1 MIVTNFIKSQLF
13 QNLSYYYHH
22 FTFFFVQQEM
32 KSPSRSYVQIS
43 IQASSKFILSLFKN
57 DTSVALGERS
67 SEGDFIYPY

>member
-1 MIVTNFIKSQLF
+1 
-13 QNLSYYYHH
+13 
-22 FTFFFVQQEM
+22 M